1 MLNADKDVVG
11 YVEGMSL
18 RQCLNAAMKLQSM
31 LDEAAQ
37 DRADFLARAGGFIGT
52 DNGTYLAYIIREDAI
67 KALASALRDAIIAK
81 FGKEDQ
87 TS

>member
-1 MLNADKDVVG
+1 
-11 YVEGMSL
+11 VEELSL
-18 RQCLNAAMKLQSM
+18 RQCLKAAMKLQSM

-37 DRADFLARAGGFIGT
+37 DRVDFLARAGGSLGT
-52 DNGTYLAYIIREDAI
+52 DNGTYLAYIVREDAI
-67 KALASALRDAIIAK
+67 RALASALRDAIVAK

>member
-1 MLNADKDVVG
+1 MNLDKDVAG

-18 RQCLNAAMKLQSM
+18 RQGLNAAMKLQSM
-31 LDEAAQ
+31 LDEASQ
-37 DRADFLARAGGFIGT
+37 DRVDFLARAGGSLGT
-52 DNGTYLAYIIREDAI
+52 DNGTYLAYIVREDAI
-67 KALASALRDAIIAK
+67 RALASALRDAIIAK

>member
-1 MLNADKDVVG
+1 MNLDKDVSG

-18 RQCLNAAMKLQSM
+18 RQGLNAAMKLQSM

-37 DRADFLARAGGFIGT
+37 DRADFLARAGGSIGT
-52 DNGTYLAYIIREDAI
+52 DNGTYLAYIVREDALR
-67 KALASALRDAIIAK
+67 ALASALRDAIIAK

>member
-1 MLNADKDVVG
+1 MNLDKDVAG

-18 RQCLNAAMKLQSM
+18 RQGLNAAMKLQSM

-37 DRADFLARAGGFIGT
+37 DRVDFLARAGGSIST
-52 DNGTYLAYIIREDAI
+52 DNGTYLAYIVREDALR
-67 KALASALRDAIIAK
+67 ALASALRDAIVAK